1 MPRQTGSSSAAKV
14 EGGGRRGEIEGRA
27 IFSQQIVNGV
37 MLGSI
42 YAMVA
47 VALTLN
53 IGVLKFLNFSI
64 PGLFMIGGMATWALV
79 RAGIPWP
86 FAAAAALV
94 VGAAAS
100 LVVERFT
107 WRWMRM
113 AEEFVPLV
121 SSMAF
126 LILFENL
133 AVAYWG
139 SDLQSV
145 PRLFASADWRIG
157 NLVVSVPQLVG
168 LVCSVGLIWGLS
180 LLLAKTRI
188 GRGLR
193 TIAED
198 SNTALLLG
206 VDIHRLVPLVF
217 VISGLFAALAGVLFA
232 INYRQVHPFMGEVVG
247 LKGISAMIVGG
258 MGNVWGSI
266 AGGLIIGL
274 VEVMSIGYFG
284 ADFVDIAVYGLL
296 LLILFIRPTGLFAGA
311 IAGQARA

>member
-1 MPRQTGSSSAAKV
+1 MSRQTGSSSAAKV

-47 VALTLN
+47 VALTLS

-139 SDLQSV
+139 SDLQSM

-217 VISGLFAALAGVLFA
+217 VISGLFAALGGVLFA
-232 INYRQVHPFMGEVVG
+232 LNYRQVHPFMGEALG
-247 LKGISAMIVGG
+247 LKGISAMVVGG
-258 MGNVWGSI
+258 MGNIWGAI

-274 VEVMSIGYFG
+274 AEVFSIDLFG
-284 ADFVDIAVYGLL
+284 ADFVDISVYGLL
-296 LLILFIRPTGLFAGA
+296 LLILIVRPTGLFG
-311 IAGQARA
+311 GGSVGARA

>member
-1 MPRQTGSSSAAKV
+1 MAANRLLLCREKRRAPT
-14 EGGGRRGEIEGRA
+14 GGRDEGRA

-47 VALTLN
+47 VALTLS

-79 RAGIPWP
+79 RTGMPWP
-86 FAAAAALV
+86 LAAGAALV

-113 AEEFVPLV
+113 AGEFVPLV

-139 SDLQSV
+139 SDLQSM

-168 LVCSVGLIWGLS
+168 LVCSIGLIWGLS

-217 VISGLFAALAGVLFA
+217 VISGLLAALGGVLFA
-232 INYRQVHPFMGEVVG
+232 LNYRQVHPFMGEALG
-247 LKGISAMIVGG
+247 LKGISAMVVGG
-258 MGNVWGSI
+258 MGNIWGAI

-274 VEVMSIGYFG
+274 AEVFSIDLFG
-284 ADFVDIAVYGLL
+284 ADFVDISVYGLL
-296 LLILFIRPTGLFAGA
+296 LLILIVRPTGLFG
-311 IAGQARA
+311 GGSVGARA